1 MAKRNLFDDI
11 QESVDAIAHVVQQC
25 AAEECSVG
33 DMWTEIDAHCQ
44 RLAQLS
50 AGDVPDDEDDGDE
63 DGIAE
68 LNFDG
73 VEDDERAD
81 DEDEEVLH

>member
-1 MAKRNLFDDI
+1 MAESNLFDDI
-11 QESVDAIAHVVQQC
+11 QESVDAITHVVQQC

-33 DMWTEIDAHCQ
+33 DMWAEIDAHCH

-50 AGDVPDDEDDGDE
+50 AGDIPDDEDDDE
-63 DGIAE
+63 TDDVVE

-73 VEDDERAD
+73 AEDGHRDD

>member
-1 MAKRNLFDDI
+1 MANDNLFDDI
-11 QESVDAIAHVVQQC
+11 QQSVDAIAAVVQQC

-33 DMWTEIDAHCQ
+33 DMWAEIDAHCQ

-50 AGDVPDDEDDGDE
+50 AGDILDDDEDEDGD
-63 DGIAE
+63 DVAE

-73 VEDDERAD
+73 D
-81 DEDEEVLH
+81 DEDSDENDEDEAMH

>member
-1 MAKRNLFDDI
+1 MAESNLFDDI
-11 QESVDAIAHVVQQC
+11 QQSVDAIAAVVQQC

-50 AGDVPDDEDDGDE
+50 AGDVFDEEDDEDD
-63 DGIAE
+63 DGPQE

-73 VEDDERAD
+73 EEDDDRGDDEDDE
-81 DEDEEVLH
+81 VLN

>member
-1 MAKRNLFDDI
+1 MAESNLFDDI
-11 QESVDAIAHVVQQC
+11 QQSVDAITHVVQQC

-33 DMWTEIDAHCQ
+33 DMWAEIDAHCQ

-50 AGDVPDDEDDGDE
+50 AGDIPEDEDDDEDDV
-63 DGIAE
+63 AE

-73 VEDDERAD
+73 EEKEERDDDEDDE
-81 DEDEEVLH
+81 VLQ